1 MRRYRPAGVACWR
14 GMPTFAFETVDVFT
28 SQRFGGNPL
37 AVFPDAAGLTD
48 GDMHQ
53 LAAEFNLSET
63 TFVLP
68 PSDPAHT
75 ARVRIFNR
83 SHEMPFAGH
92 PMVGTAFVLASR
104 RSDAPETF
112 VFEVPAGLV
121 RIRLT
126 RDGGAVTGAEID
138 APQPLATGVTLAAAD
153 VAASLGLT
161 PDDVVTLAHPPI
173 FATVGNTYVIAELTR
188 EALVRATPD
197 LAAFR
202 RVLASTPGLGDRYSL
217 YVYARRDAASV
228 EARMFAPIVGTWE
241 DPATGSAATPLA
253 ALLLSI
259 AGGEALA
266 VEIHQGGTMGRPSL
280 LRASAYRA
288 DDGIRARVAGTCVPV
303 FSGTARV

>member
-1 MRRYRPAGVACWR
+1 MR
-14 GMPTFAFETVDVFT
+14 TFAFETVDVFT

-37 AVFPDAAGLTD
+37 AVFPDATGLTD
-48 GDMHQ
+48 GDMQQ

-104 RSDAPETF
+104 TSGAPETF
-112 VFEVPAGLV
+112 TFEVPAGLV

-138 APQPLATGVTLAAAD
+138 APQPLVTGVTLAADD
-153 VAASLGLT
+153 VAASIGIA
-161 PDDVVTLAHPPI
+161 PGEVVTTAHPPI
-173 FATVGNTYVIAELTR
+173 FATVGNTYVIAEVTH
-188 EALVRATPD
+188 EALRRATPD
-197 LAAFR
+197 LAVFR
-202 RVLASTPGLGDRYSL
+202 RVLATTPGLGHRYSL
-217 YVYARRDAASV
+217 YVYARRDASSV
-228 EARMFAPIVGTWE
+228 ESRMFAPIVGTWE

-259 AGGEALA
+259 AGGDALA
-266 VEIHQGGTMGRPSL
+266 VDIHQGITMGRPSL

-288 DDGIRARVAGTCVPV
+288 ADGIRARVGGACVAV
-303 FSGTARV
+303 CRGTARP